1 MIFGLRLSPRE
12 KWLVLAAVGSVVI
25 FFLADSYLLP
35 YWDSLGESREKIQVD
50 ARRVASYRRVLHG
63 QDSVK
68 AALEAVKQKTHST
81 EEGLLKSDT
90 DALATAEMQGIVKQ
104 MVLAKGLTLRRTDL
118 QPVKSISSDY
128 SRVSTRV
135 ELAGAADQL
144 VSLLAAMETSENILA
159 VEEIRITPAESGG
172 TKNKNLVVNLVVSA
186 LKRIE
191 PIAETGAKN
200 SSKEKS

>member
-1 MIFGLRLSPRE
+1 MIFGLRLSQRE
-12 KWLVLAAVGSVVI
+12 KWMVLAAVSAVI
-25 FFLADSYLLP
+25 VFFLADSYLLP
-35 YWDSLGESREKIQVD
+35 YWDSFGESREKIQVD
-50 ARRVASYRRVLHG
+50 ARRMASYRRVLHG

-68 AALEAVKQKTHST
+68 SALEAVKQRTHSI
-81 EEGLLKSDT
+81 EQGLLKSET

-159 VEEIRITPAESGG
+159 VEELRISPAESGG

-191 PIAETGAKN
+191 PASKGGDKN
-200 SSKEKS
+200 SLREKS

>member
-1 MIFGLRLSPRE
+1 MILGWRLSPRE
-12 KWLVLAAVGSVVI
+12 KWLVLAAVGAVVV

-68 AALEAVKQKTHST
+68 AALEAVKQKTHSI
-81 EEGLLKSDT
+81 EEGLLKSET

-135 ELAGAADQL
+135 ELAGASDQL

-159 VEEIRITPAESGG
+159 VEEIRISPAESGG

-200 SSKEKS
+200 SRKEKS

>member
-1 MIFGLRLSPRE
+1 MIFGLRLSQRD
-12 KWLVLAAVGSVVI
+12 KWLVLAAVAAVII

-35 YWDSLGESREKIQVD
+35 YWDSLGDSREKIQVD

-68 AALEAVKQKTHST
+68 AALESVKQRTHSI
-81 EEGLLKSDT
+81 EEGLLKSET

-104 MVLAKGLTLRRTDL
+104 MVLAKGLALRRTDL
-118 QPVKSISSDY
+118 QPVKSISTDY

-135 ELAGAADQL
+135 EVAGAADQL
-144 VSLLAAMETSENILA
+144 VSLLAAMETAENILA
-159 VEEIRITPAESGG
+159 VEEIRISPAESGG
-172 TKNKNLVVNLVVSA
+172 TKSKNLVVNLVVSA

-191 PIAETGAKN
+191 PPSEDGAKN
-200 SSKEKS
+200 SRKEKS

>member
-1 MIFGLRLSPRE
+1 MIFGLRLSQRE
-12 KWLVLAAVGSVVI
+12 KWLVLAAVSAVII

-68 AALEAVKQKTHST
+68 AALEAVKQKTHSI
-81 EEGLLKSDT
+81 EEGLLKSET

-118 QPVKSISSDY
+118 QPVKIISSDY

-144 VSLLAAMETSENILA
+144 VSLLAAMETAENILA
-159 VEEIRITPAESGG
+159 VEEIRITPAEAGG
-172 TKNKNLVVNLVVSA
+172 TKNKNLVINMVVSA
-186 LKRIE
+186 IKRIE
-191 PIAETGAKN
+191 PASESGAKN
-200 SSKEKS
+200 SRKEKS

>member
-1 MIFGLRLSPRE
+1 MIFGLRLSQRE
-12 KWLVLAAVGSVVI
+12 KWLVLAAVAAVI
-25 FFLADSYLLP
+25 VFFLADSYLLP
-35 YWDSLGESREKIQVD
+35 YWDSLGDAREKIQVD

-68 AALEAVKQKTHST
+68 AALEAVKQRTHSI
-81 EEGLLKSDT
+81 EQGLLKSEP

-135 ELAGAADQL
+135 ELAGAADQF
-144 VSLLAAMETSENILA
+144 VSLLAAMETAENILA
-159 VEEIRITPAESGG
+159 VEEIRISPAQTGG
-172 TKNKNLVVNLVVSA
+172 TKDKNLVINLVVSA
-186 LKRIE
+186 LKRIGPASE
-191 PIAETGAKN
+191 GGAK
-200 SSKEKS
+200 SFGKEKS

>member
-12 KWLVLAAVGSVVI
+12 KWLVLAGAGAVIV

-35 YWDSLGESREKIQVD
+35 SLDSLGDAREKIQVD
-50 ARRVASYRRVLHG
+50 GRRVASYRRVLHG

-68 AALEAVKQKTHST
+68 ATLEAVKQRTHSI
-81 EEGLLKSDT
+81 EEGLLKSEP

-118 QPVKSISSDY
+118 QPVKSISPDY
-128 SRVSTRV
+128 SKVSTRV

-159 VEEIRITPAESGG
+159 VEEIRITPAEAGG

-191 PIAETGAKN
+191 PAAKTGAKN
-200 SSKEKS
+200 SGKEKS

>member
-1 MIFGLRLSPRE
+1 MIFGLRLSQRE
-12 KWLVLAAVGSVVI
+12 KWLVSAAVATVII

-35 YWDSLGESREKIQVD
+35 YWDSLGDAREKIQVD

-68 AALEAVKQKTHST
+68 AALEAVKLRTHSI
-81 EEGLLKSDT
+81 EQGLLKSEP
-90 DALATAEMQGIVKQ
+90 DALATAEMQGLMKQ

-128 SRVSTRV
+128 SRISTRV
-135 ELAGAADQL
+135 ELAGAADQF
-144 VSLLAAMETSENILA
+144 VNLLAAMETSENILA
-159 VEEIRITPAESGG
+159 VEEIRISPAQAGG
-172 TKNKNLVVNLVVSA
+172 TKDKNLVINLVVSA

-191 PIAETGAKN
+191 PASESGAKN
-200 SSKEKS
+200 SRKETS

>member
-1 MIFGLRLSPRE
+1 MILGLRLSQRE
-12 KWLVLAAVGSVVI
+12 RWLVMAAVAAVI
-25 FFLADSYLLP
+25 VFFLADSYLLP
-35 YWDSLGESREKIQVD
+35 YLDSLGDARERIQVD
-50 ARRVASYRRVLHG
+50 GRRVASYRRVLHG

-68 AALEAVKQKTHST
+68 ATLEAVKQRTHSI
-81 EEGLLKSDT
+81 EEGLLKSEP

-118 QPVKSISSDY
+118 QPVKSISPDY
-128 SRVSTRV
+128 SKVSTRV

-159 VEEIRITPAESGG
+159 VEEIRITPAEAGG

-191 PIAETGAKN
+191 PAAETGAKN
-200 SSKEKS
+200 SGKEKS

>member
-1 MIFGLRLSPRE
+1 MILGWRISQRE
-12 KWLVLAAVGSVVI
+12 KWLLLAAAAAVVV

-35 YWDSLGESREKIQVD
+35 YWDSLAKSREKIQVD

-68 AALEAVKQKTHST
+68 SALEAVKQKTHST

-144 VSLLAAMETSENILA
+144 VSLLAAMETAENTLA
-159 VEEIRITPAESGG
+159 VEEIRITPAEAGG
-172 TKNKNLVVNLVVSA
+172 TKNKNLVINMVVSA

-191 PIAETGAKN
+191 PASEGGDKN
-200 SSKEKS
+200 SRKEKS

>member
-1 MIFGLRLSPRE
+1 MIFGLRLSQRE
-12 KWLVLAAVGSVVI
+12 KWLVLAAVSAVII

-50 ARRVASYRRVLHG
+50 ARRVASYRRILHG

-68 AALEAVKQKTHST
+68 AALEAVKQKTHSI
-81 EEGLLKSDT
+81 EEGLLKSET

-118 QPVKSISSDY
+118 QPVKIISSDY

-144 VSLLAAMETSENILA
+144 VSLLAAMETAENILA
-159 VEEIRITPAESGG
+159 VEEIRISPAESGG

-186 LKRIE
+186 LKRVE

-200 SSKEKS
+200 SRKEKS

>member
-1 MIFGLRLSPRE
+1 MIFTGGLHPEKCLYWQPWLRLSSFSGRF
-12 KWLVLAAVGSVVI
+12 LSV
-25 FFLADSYLLP
+25 SLLGL
-35 YWDSLGESREKIQVD
+35 SGRVQGKIQAD

-68 AALEAVKQKTHST
+68 AALEAVKQRTRSI
-81 EEGLLKSDT
+81 EEGLPKVSQT
-90 DALATAEMQGIVKQ
+90 LATAEMQGIVKQ

-118 QPVKSISSDY
+118 QPVKSISSNY

-135 ELAGAADQL
+135 ELAGASDQL

-159 VEEIRITPAESGG
+159 VEEIRISPAESGG

-200 SSKEKS
+200 SRKEKS

>member
-1 MIFGLRLSPRE
+1 MIFGWRPSSRE
-12 KWLVLAAVGSVVI
+12 KWLVLAAVAAVVV

-35 YWDSLGESREKIQVD
+35 YWDSLEASRDKIEID

-68 AALEAVKQKTHST
+68 AALEAVKQRTHAI
-81 EEGLLKSDT
+81 EAGLLKSEP

-128 SRVSTRV
+128 SRVSTHV
-135 ELAGAADQL
+135 EIAGPADQF

-159 VEEIRITPAESGG
+159 VEEIRITPAETAG
-172 TKNKNLVVNLVVSA
+172 TKNKNLIVNLVVSA

-191 PIAETGAKN
+191 PAAVTGAKN
-200 SSKEKS
+200 SRKEKS

>member
-1 MIFGLRLSPRE
+1 MIFGLRLSQRE
-12 KWLVLAAVGSVVI
+12 KWLVLAAVAAVVV

-35 YWDSLGESREKIQVD
+35 YWDTLGESREKIQVN

-68 AALEAVKQKTHST
+68 AALEAVKQKTHSI
-81 EEGLLKSDT
+81 EEGLLKSET

-159 VEEIRITPAESGG
+159 VEEIRVSPAESGG

-191 PIAETGAKN
+191 PIAETGAK
-200 SSKEKS
+200 SFRKEKS

>member
-1 MIFGLRLSPRE
+1 MIFGLRLSQRE
-12 KWLVLAAVGSVVI
+12 KWLVLAAVAAVI
-25 FFLADSYLLP
+25 VFFLADSYLFP
-35 YWDSLGESREKIQVD
+35 YWDSLGDAREQIQVD

-68 AALEAVKQKTHST
+68 AALEAVKQRTHSI
-81 EEGLLKSDT
+81 EQGLLKSEP

-135 ELAGAADQL
+135 ELAGAADQF

-159 VEEIRITPAESGG
+159 VEEIRISPAQAGG
-172 TKNKNLVVNLVVSA
+172 TKDKNLVINLVVSA

-191 PIAETGAKN
+191 PTAATEAK
-200 SSKEKS
+200 SSRRERS